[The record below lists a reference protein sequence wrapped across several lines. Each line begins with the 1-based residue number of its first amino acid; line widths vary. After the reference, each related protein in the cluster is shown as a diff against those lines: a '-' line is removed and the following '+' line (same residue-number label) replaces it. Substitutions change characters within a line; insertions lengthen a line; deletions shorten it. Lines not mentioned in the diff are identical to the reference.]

1 MRRTVSLA
9 VAAAIVIAVGSFTA
23 APAVHAADT
32 PPTCAKALKKPVGA
46 AGKSAGKKIG
56 LFDASGKFL
65 ETVPASDID
74 ADAVVERCNENLG
87 LVQIKVSGKL
97 QWVDRLDVNIRLPE
111 NAPCVVEANRQRPDH
126 VEPVSSGAGE
136 HCEPTKPNDGRGG

>member
-1 MRRTVSLA
+1 MKRNVSLA
-9 VAAAIVIAVGSFTA
+9 VAAAVVLAVGSFTA
-23 APAVHAADT
+23 APAAHAADA
-32 PPTCAKALKKPVGA
+32 PRTCAKALKKPVGA
-46 AGKSAGKKIG
+46 AGKSARKKIG

-74 ADAVVERCNENLG
+74 ADAVVEDCKEDLG

-97 QWVDRLDVNIRLPE
+97 QWVDRLDVDIRLPE
-111 NAPCVVEANRQRPDH
+111 NAPCVVESNRQRPDH

-136 HCEPTKPNDGRGG
+136 HCEPTKPENSRGG